1 LHQVIANVPFEQ
13 KTTFVTIAD
22 MPQKV
27 NVQVDDVKKSFFY
40 KNKKQFMKV
49 VFFSLERDD
58 SFLHD
63 LLIQFFSAIP
73 EIQLKVHV
81 CMAKLVFYG

>member
-1 LHQVIANVPFEQ
+1 MFLLNK

-27 NVQVDDVKKSFFY
+27 NVQVDDVKKKFFFIY
-40 KNKKQFMKV
+40 KKQFMKV

-63 LLIQFFSAIP
+63 LLIQFFSAIL